1 MKFRSL
7 FDRLLRR
14 DPASYHQLDAR
25 GNVLTLISVVTMT
38 APKTFSGAAVL
49 VTVTPSS
56 SQGNSVV
63 AGGAVAQTR
72 SDSSPTSDSQQ
83 SPDSAPTDVSSD
95 STAAAPAAASSTAE
109 SAPTD
114 VASATNAVS
123 SPAVTSAPSSTT
135 AVGTGAIGLGA
146 ASSSATHAASTT
158 APESKGM
165 TGGAKAGLAFGI
177 IALIGLALAG
187 VILLYRRKKQEAEA
201 HERLDDEKAAMA
213 RPDALPSHPS
223 PQPVSMAAAPVMR
236 SHQPSMSTVNAPQ
249 LSLRPVTQFDPRM
262 SSVDP
267 AVPAGAAGLAAG
279 AVAGAAVAKS
289 GSASPKN
296 GSTWEK
302 RGAERH
308 ANDPTNPFGNHA
320 ETVNGSPPHGSPAN
334 AALAAGAVGA
344 AAGATLAAGAQRR
357 PASPGHIDAADF
369 PLPNSGPPSPKP
381 VSLRSEGSSDGYSN
395 AGVSS
400 NGAASNGA
408 ASTASI
414 PSSLKPG
421 EAAAAAAGAG
431 AAAGVAGAAVAA
443 GVGGKATPAG
453 DNVHRVQLDFKPSME
468 DELEIR
474 AGQLVRMLHEYDD
487 GWVSFSDSL
496 EHDNAQVQYRHF
508 ASAWT
513 VLNRVSFPVHAYLSI
528 R

>member
-1 MKFRSL
+1 MKLRSL
-7 FDRLLRR
+7 LDRLLRR
-14 DPASYHQLDAR
+14 DAATYHQLDAR

-38 APKTFSGAAVL
+38 APKTFSGDAVL

-63 AGGAVAQTR
+63 AGGAVVQTR
-72 SDSSPTSDSQQ
+72 SDSSPTSDSQPQ
-83 SPDSAPTDVSSD
+83 DSAPTDAAAQ
-95 STAAAPAAASSTAE
+95 STDAAPAAASSTANA
-109 SAPTD
+109 APTD
-114 VASATNAVS
+114 AASATDAAS
-123 SPAVTSAPSSTT
+123 SPVITSGPSTT
-135 AVGTGAIGLGA
+135 TGVGAGAIGLGA
-146 ASSSATHAASTT
+146 SASSSTHAASTT

-177 IALIGLALAG
+177 IALIGLALVG
-187 VILLYRRKKQEAEA
+187 VILLYRRKKQESEA

-223 PQPVSMAAAPVMR
+223 PEPVFAAPAVVAR

-262 SSVDP
+262 SSVEDTS
-267 AVPAGAAGLAAG
+267 ALPAGAAGLAAG
-279 AVAGAAVAKS
+279 AVAGAAIAKS

-296 GSTWEK
+296 GSSWEK

-320 ETVNGSPPHGSPAN
+320 ETVNGSPRGGSAAN
-334 AALAAGAVGA
+334 AALGAGAAGAALAAGS
-344 AAGATLAAGAQRR
+344 QHR
-357 PASPGHIDAADF
+357 PTSLGHIDAADF

-381 VSLRSEGSSDGYSN
+381 LSLKSEGSTDGYSN
-395 AGVSS
+395 AGVS
-400 NGAASNGA
+400 SNGA

-421 EAAAAAAGAG
+421 EAAAAAVGVGA
-431 AAAGVAGAAVAA
+431 VAGAAVAA
-443 GVGGKATPAG
+443 GVGGKATPPG

-487 GWVSFSDSL
+487 GWVSISDPL
-496 EHDNAQVQYRHF
+496 KHDNAHF
-508 ASAWT
+508 NT
-513 VLNRVSFPVHAYLSI
+513 GTLHPHGSFSTGCRSSHMPI
-528 R
+528 